1 MHLCCA
7 VGMPVVALFGPTGPA
22 WWASEGSNNEL
33 VILEG
38 FACRPC
44 QDFCCYREPYCLT
57 LLPVEMV
64 TEAVARVLDR
74 ILTAKGTTTSRP
86 QQEMYGQ

>member
-7 VGMPVVALFGPTGPA
+7 VGMPVVALLGPTGPA

-44 QDFCCYREPYCLT
+44 QDFCCYRKPYCLT

-64 TEAVARVLDR
+64 TEDWRGFW
-74 ILTAKGTTTSRP
+74 I
-86 QQEMYGQ
+86 EF